1 MIAQSVDLTTQF
13 NANNSVII
21 ETSNWQNVVVHLNGT
36 PSGTISITGSN
47 DGGAITGAVDDNPST
62 ALNFTAI
69 QATDMSSGTA
79 VTAIAAAGNFKII
92 NLPKYVK
99 IGGASAATTG
109 KLIVFFTTPV

>member
-1 MIAQSVDLTTQF
+1 MVSATQDLTLAF

-21 ETSNWQNVVVHLNGT
+21 ETSNWQNLVLHLNGT
-36 PSGTISITGSN
+36 PSGTISITGSC
-47 DGGAITGAVDDNPST
+47 DGGEISGATSNNPST

-79 VTAIAAAGNFKII
+79 VTAISAAGNFKVI

-109 KLIVFFTTPV
+109 KLIAFFTTPV